1 MKSMVSEFLRDDRG
15 QDLMEYTL
23 LMAFVCLTSV
33 ALFVGDGTIWTSRYS
48 ELIGA
53 NTAAG

>member
-1 MKSMVSEFLRDDRG
+1 MRSTVSEFLRDDRG

-33 ALFVGDGTIWTSRYS
+33 ALFASDGTIWTSRYS
-48 ELIGA
+48 QLTAA

>member
-1 MKSMVSEFLRDDRG
+1 MKCMVSEFLRDDRG

-23 LMAFVCLTSV
+23 LMAFVCLTSA
-33 ALFVGDGTIWTSRYS
+33 ALFAGDATIWTSRYS
-48 ELIGA
+48 QLAAA

>member
-1 MKSMVSEFLRDDRG
+1 MKNMVSEFLRDDRG

-23 LMAFVCLTSV
+23 LMAFVCLTSA
-33 ALFVGDGTIWTSRYS
+33 ALFAGDATIWTSRYS
-48 ELIGA
+48 QLAAA

>member
-1 MKSMVSEFLRDDRG
+1 MRSTVSEFLRDDRG

-23 LMAFVCLTSV
+23 LMGLVCLSSV
-33 ALFVGDGTIWTSRYS
+33 ALFAGDGTIWTSRYS
-48 ELIGA
+48 QLIAA